1 VENNASG
8 SLGALNPDTYVT
20 VKRVL
25 LKGWKM
31 DLMYAI
37 DLGVIIWESLVLL
50 VLLVMFGLVFGRA
63 YLKWRGERI
72 ITCPENQ
79 RPAGVLVNTRHVL
92 LMTLEGKS
100 DLRLKSCSRW
110 PERKDCGQECLRQIE
125 AAPEDCLVS
134 HIPT

>member
-25 LKGWKM
+25 LKGWKV

-134 HIPT
+134 QIPT

>member
-25 LKGWKM
+25 LKGWKV

>member
-25 LKGWKM
+25 LKGWKV

-125 AAPEDCLVS
+125 AAPEDCLIS

>member
-1 VENNASG
+1 
-8 SLGALNPDTYVT
+8 
-20 VKRVL
+20 
-25 LKGWKM
+25 
-31 DLMYAI
+31 MYAI

-125 AAPEDCLVS
+125 AAPEDCLIS

>member
-1 VENNASG
+1 MAAENNASG
-8 SLGALNPDTYVT
+8 SLAALNPDTYVT

-25 LKGWKM
+25 LNGWKV

-50 VLLVMFGLVFGRA
+50 VLLVMLGLVFGRA
-63 YLKWRGERI
+63 YLKWRGERV
-72 ITCPENQ
+72 ITCPENK

-125 AAPEDCLVS
+125 AAPEDCW
-134 HIPT
+134 

>member
-1 VENNASG
+1 MENNASG

-25 LKGWKM
+25 LKGWKV

-125 AAPEDCLVS
+125 AAPEDCLIS

>member
-1 VENNASG
+1 MENNASG

-25 LKGWKM
+25 LKGWKV